1 MTSDDIAQGM
11 EASCVNGSL
20 GAATNG
26 AEAQAKTKT
35 QTNAR
40 NADSTVNKLTAQENI
55 AQWSAQTSEHNDT
68 ADVLTFIDRLL
79 AGGAQTPLEMRVT
92 AILLMEKESN
102 LQLLKAAIKATRFD
116 TADGW
121 RKANEKTGRDMG
133 TFALVLQLES
143 PDIIVVEKALI
154 LRVLFSRLFP
164 R

>member
-1 MTSDDIAQGM
+1 MTSDDITQGM
-11 EASCVNGSL
+11 EASCVSGSL
-20 GAATNG
+20 SATTG
-26 AEAQAKTKT
+26 KAETPTKPKTDAKG
-35 QTNAR
+35 R
-40 NADSTVNKLTAQENI
+40 DADSTVNKLAAQENI
-55 AQWSAQTSEHNDT
+55 TQWSAQPDEHNDT
-68 ADVLTFIDRLL
+68 ADVLTFVDRLL